1 MKEVDALVEE
11 GVDIIAM
18 DATSRLRYQQQTLD
32 DFFKEVKEKYPQQL
46 FMADCSTVEEAIHA
60 DQLGFDFIGT
70 TLVGYTPQS
79 YQNKIEENDFQILKD
94 IISSTKHPVIG
105 EGNIDTPS
113 KVKRALELGCYSVVV
128 GSMIT
133 RPQLI
138 TKTFVDAIEE
148 IKED

>member
-1 MKEVDALVEE
+1 M
-11 GVDIIAM
+11 
-18 DATSRLRYQQQTLD
+18 
-32 DFFKEVKEKYPQQL
+32 
-46 FMADCSTVEEAIHA
+46 EEAIHA
-60 DQLGFDFIGT
+60 DNIGFDFIGT

-79 YQNKIEENDFQILKD
+79 QNSRIDANDFK
-94 IISSTKHPVIG
+94 IIREIVKNVKHPVIG

-138 TKTFVDAIEE
+138 TKKFVDE
-148 IKED
+148 ISR

>member
-1 MKEVDALVEE
+1 MKEVDALVAE

-18 DATSRLRYQQQTLD
+18 DATMQLRPHNQTITE
-32 DFFKEVKEKYPQQL
+32 FFKEVKAKYPHQL

-60 DQLGFDFIGT
+60 DNIGFDFIGT

-79 YQNKIEENDFQILKD
+79 QNSRIDANDFK
-94 IISSTKHPVIG
+94 IIREIVKNVKHTVIG

-133 RPQLI
+133 RQQLI
-138 TKTFVDAIEE
+138 TKKFVDE
-148 IKED
+148 ISR